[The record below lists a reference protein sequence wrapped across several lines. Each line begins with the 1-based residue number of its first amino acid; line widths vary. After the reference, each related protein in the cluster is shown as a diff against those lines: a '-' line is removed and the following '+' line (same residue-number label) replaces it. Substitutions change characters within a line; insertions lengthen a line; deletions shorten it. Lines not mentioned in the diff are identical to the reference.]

1 MQSEITSLDT
11 AILNAQKDCEALS
24 TLLPSVVQAGGQ
36 LAPSIDYVSTKFDEL
51 ENGLENDAEA
61 IVSFRNRELRND
73 EGEVKCVFRSV
84 DRLKVPRQYQ
94 VVGNTVEVND
104 SRVGGTSA
112 LGASTLNGTSGTG
125 LSGWWNQPHTL
136 RDTRSASNLGNQ
148 SVQLVNDDAEAL
160 DSAEPKSLISLFDS
174 RTENF
179 QRINNRQK
187 ELLSEIE
194 DFIEGLE
201 DKVMYKEREV
211 MERLNYGN
219 AQNRAVEAAER
230 REEERDRQMGQ
241 LRFVFGEVQRG
252 MFETADKISRT
263 RDGVVELGLGR

>member
-1 MQSEITSLDT
+1 M
-11 AILNAQKDCEALS
+11 NAQKDCEALS
-24 TLLPSVVQAGGQ
+24 TLLPSVVQSGSQ
-36 LAPSIDYVSTKFDEL
+36 LAPSIDYVSTKLDEL

-61 IVSFRNRELRND
+61 IVSFRD
-73 EGEVKCVFRSV
+73 GEVRGDAGEAKCVFRSV

-94 VVGNTVEVND
+94 VVGNTLEVND
-104 SRVGGTSA
+104 ARVGGTSV

-136 RDTRSASNLGNQ
+136 RGSRSASNIGNQ
-148 SVQLVNDDAEAL
+148 SVQLVNDDAEAT

-174 RTENF
+174 RAEKFKQVND
-179 QRINNRQK
+179 RQK
-187 ELLSEIE
+187 ALLSEIE
-194 DFIEGLE
+194 DFVEGLE
-201 DKVMYKEREV
+201 EKVVYKEREV

-219 AQNRAVEAAER
+219 GQNRAVEAAER
-230 REEERDRQMGQ
+230 REEERERQMAQ

-252 MFETADKISRT
+252 LFEMANKVSRT